1 METRAGFCWS
11 GGRERIRERRAS
23 PRDQA
28 MEEVKEGKRTEG
40 EDSWAVR
47 MVAFFFLIQLE
58 CIT

>member
-1 METRAGFCWS
+1 
-11 GGRERIRERRAS
+11 
-23 PRDQA
+23 

-47 MVAFFFLIQLE
+47 MVAFFFFLIQLE